1 MKKGLMIVL
10 SLVLIFGIVGLG
22 HSADVKKGI
31 HVGNAGAFTG
41 DAAAPCME
49 IYNSAQIAVDEWNA
63 KGGIQGVEIKHIM
76 GDDAM
81 DPAQGVNV
89 AHKFV
94 ADELMYGVVGPPMSH
109 IAQATLK
116 IYGAADMASI
126 TTAASKPDLTEQG
139 YKHFFRVNARND
151 AHGWNCALFIKQQ
164 SQSQTGGHSQ

>member
-1 MKKGLMIVL
+1 MEKKHT
-10 SLVLIFGIVGLG
+10 LILAAIFSICLIGTAYA
-22 HSADVKKGI
+22 ADLPDVI

-49 IYNSAQIAVDEWNA
+49 IYNSSQIAVDEWNA
-63 KGGIQGVEIKHIM
+63 KGGNRRKKIKHIM

-94 ADELMYGVVGPPMSH
+94 ADKNMLGVVGPPMSH

-116 IYGAADMASI
+116 IYGQANLATRLAY
-126 TTAASKPDLTEQG
+126 AQ
-139 YKHFFRVNARND
+139 
-151 AHGWNCALFIKQQ
+151 
-164 SQSQTGGHSQ
+164 